1 MKPREAKPGR
11 SGQDAVTIF
20 LLFSSGRLENPFPQV
35 SVPISAVPV
44 LSPAQ
49 HWFGGGA
56 RGTRPI
62 LISLSW
68 FLCVAERGAVVEGQK
83 KPRARLEA
91 GNCLEAFRR
100 GKAGLPAGHRGDTCL
115 SCVPAPRP
123 DPSGCSQNP
132 PPSSGRRH
140 ELQAGSGDQGTAL
153 ACRRG
158 VPSVSGTG

>member
-83 KPRARLEA
+83 KPGGRSKKAPS
-91 GNCLEAFRR
+91 
-100 GKAGLPAGHRGDTCL
+100 KAGSWELPGGFPEREGRAPCRAQRGHLPFLC
-115 SCVPAPRP
+115 
-123 DPSGCSQNP
+123 PS
-132 PPSSGRRH
+132 
-140 ELQAGSGDQGTAL
+140 ATA
-153 ACRRG
+153 RSIG
-158 VPSVSGTG
+158 V